1 MRKPE
6 TAVLL
11 LSKVKANLILEHN
24 ADDSLLLGFIRA
36 ALSYAETYQHR
47 AAGYYNKNAL
57 PPTTEQAVIMLA
69 GHFYESRDGSTA
81 GFFGDNVQAGR
92 QSWDTINM
100 LLRLSRDWG
109 RAV

>member
-6 TAVLL
+6 LPVLL
-11 LSKVKANLILEHN
+11 LSRVKANLILEHG
-24 ADDSLLLGFIRA
+24 ADDELLLGFIRA
-36 ALSYAETYQHR
+36 ALSYAESYQHR
-47 AAGYYNKNAL
+47 PAGHYAKNPL

-92 QSWDTINM
+92 QAMETINM
-100 LLRLSRDWG
+100 LLRLERDFTKI
-109 RAV
+109 